1 MYSQALR
8 VALAL
13 ALFKSGPQDMP
24 FSWPLARLAAAFAVA
39 SSVLLLGGVVPF
51 PLALATGIGGA
62 AGVAFFT
69 RQLLRS
75 RQLENRLAQ
84 ALAAQLLVGSLFAL
98 AMWPAFAA
106 MAPAMQALM
115 QDGNALERLQSG
127 QPLGVEPP
135 MWAALWSDVVFVWS
149 LAASARINRLAAD
162 LKRLSSWVLTLMSLF
177 VLMGF
182 VLLAQVVAAL
192 LFGVR

>member
-24 FSWPLARLAAAFAVA
+24 FSW
-39 SSVLLLGGVVPF
+39 
-51 PLALATGIGGA
+51 
-62 AGVAFFT
+62 
-69 RQLLRS
+69 
-75 RQLENRLAQ
+75 
-84 ALAAQLLVGSLFAL
+84 SLT
-98 AMWPAFAA
+98 
-106 MAPAMQALM
+106 
-115 QDGNALERLQSG
+115 
-127 QPLGVEPP
+127 
-135 MWAALWSDVVFVWS
+135 
-149 LAASARINRLAAD
+149 RLAAD

-182 VLLAQVVAAL
+182 VLLAQVFAAL